1 MNIKFT
7 LFVHGVPKGQKIWG
21 PSEQDRDYIGLSYGK
36 YKDKP
41 NKVLSV
47 EINGDNSYY
56 TYFVG
61 QNVLAKDGRA
71 GSYFALTLR
80 INRYYADVKN
90 IYNLLDAAYNKYI
103 LNKILKYNGVVS
115 SYLIEDFIQVN
126 DYLLGLEKEIVNY
139 LNQFS
144 SNTDL
149 LPLSGFPKQVKSVEE
164 ICLFDCDSGKITQL
178 IKTSGAIMISPD
190 YPSITLKSIMKKKD
204 DEIQKVKED
213 GQNAMK
219 EIRAEYSIAE
229 KNITTLKK
237 ELEIEKEKA
246 DGLRKS
252 LENSNKRVLDLEKLN
267 RSGKQL
273 QDELKKK
280 NDKLGKV
287 EQVLPKIST
296 AVKELSSAFD
306 GNVVRGDDYDTKPQI
321 KPQPRKIKVNSFVSF
336 SVSLLNTILL
346 IFIVSMIL
354 LPKSCTDRNNQALA
368 DSQNEIQSL
377 KSELANK
384 KQELNKLKEFSEKI
398 FKGARIDVE
407 KFSNEK
413 KYLKK
418 GEESKISLLEIG
430 GSFTVDPGLT
440 ITEKGLVKAG
450 TEQGTYK
457 IYYQVGDSVV
467 KSREIEVK
475 LQ

>member
-47 EINGDNSYY
+47 EINGENSYY

-103 LNKILKYNGVVS
+103 LNKILIYNGIVS

-126 DYLLGLEKEIVNY
+126 DYLLGLEREIVNY

-321 KPQPRKIKVNSFVSF
+321 KPQPKIKVNSFVSF

-384 KQELNKLKEFSEKI
+384 KQELNKLQEFSKKI
-398 FKGARIDVE
+398 FANARIDVDR
-407 KFSNEK
+407 FSKAK
-413 KYLKK
+413 KHLVKE
-418 GEESKISLLEIG
+418 EESKISLLEIG
-430 GSFTVDPGLT
+430 GLFTVDPGLT

-450 TEQGTYK
+450 NAPGTYK

-467 KSREIEVK
+467 MSREIEVK
-475 LQ
+475 